1 MKEIYVSGGNGM
13 GLGNCMFQI
22 ATAAYYC
29 EKYNY
34 KMYIDQEFCTC
45 FEYGTSNM
53 FGRQK
58 SSGNYLN
65 NIFKNIKIK
74 SAKIDIVLFND
85 YSDNILPEKDLKGL
99 KNLSISGYSQN
110 INLME

>member
-34 KMYIDQEFCTC
+34 KMYT
-45 FEYGTSNM
+45 
-53 FGRQK
+53 
-58 SSGNYLN
+58 
-65 NIFKNIKIK
+65 
-74 SAKIDIVLFND
+74 
-85 YSDNILPEKDLKGL
+85 
-99 KNLSISGYSQN
+99 
-110 INLME
+110 